1 MNRLPALILGA
12 ALAGLLGCSS
22 DNDNNNDGN
31 NPPAKPTLKTTQI
44 DRMGRAGVNTA
55 LTDPF
60 DIVPGSTPDQVKDA
74 YNALVDSST
83 WATQFR
89 SNIVTNL
96 AILDSLDTVC
106 GNQLLAGSTATAGR
120 YDTLATVLADDRLYV
135 RTDKTTCSTYL
146 GVEANAVGLTN
157 DDCGGRT
164 PLYNTIDVT
173 YSALAIGQFSGVTN
187 GFTSDSEGNPNAT
200 TFPFLGA
207 PN

>member
-1 MNRLPALILGA
+1 MNRPLILA
-12 ALAGLLGCSS
+12 ALVSVLAACGS
-22 DNDNNNDGN
+22 DNGNNNT
-31 NPPAKPTLKTTQI
+31 PPAKPTLGATQI

-55 LTDPF
+55 LTDP
-60 DIVPGSTPDQVKDA
+60 
-74 YNALVDSST
+74 ST
-83 WATQFR
+83 WSPQFKK
-89 SNIVTNL
+89 NISTNL

-106 GNQLLAGSTATAGR
+106 GNQLLAGPSAVAGR
-120 YDTLATVLADDRLYV
+120 YDTLAGVLVDDRLYV
-135 RTDKTTCSTYL
+135 RADKTTCTNYL

-173 YSALAIGQFSGVTN
+173 YSALAIGEFSGVTN

-200 TFPFLGA
+200 TFPFLGP

>member
-1 MNRLPALILGA
+1 MYRAHFLVPLMLGLVACSTGENTPPVKPALGA
-12 ALAGLLGCSS
+12 
-22 DNDNNNDGN
+22 
-31 NPPAKPTLKTTQI
+31 TQI

-60 DIVPGSTPDQVKDA
+60 DIVPSQTPDQVKSA
-74 YNALVDSST
+74 YNA
-83 WATQFR
+83 ATDPTQWGAQFKPR
-89 SNIVTNL
+89 IAENL
-96 AILDSLDTVC
+96 AILDSLDTNC
-106 GNQLLAGSTATAGR
+106 GNQLLAGPNASAGR

-135 RTDKTTCSTYL
+135 RTDKTGCSTYL
-146 GVEANAVGLTN
+146 GAEANFVGITN

-173 YSALAIGQFSGVTN
+173 YSVLAIGQLSGVTN
-187 GFTSDSEGNPNAT
+187 GFTSDSEGNPNTT

>member
-1 MNRLPALILGA
+1 MYRHSILALLTATLVACG
-12 ALAGLLGCSS
+12 S
-22 DNDNNNDGN
+22 DTTSGN
-31 NPPAKPTLKTTQI
+31 TPPPKPTLGATQI

-60 DIVPGSTPDQVKDA
+60 DIVPGMTPNQVKDA
-74 YNALVDSST
+74 YNALSDPST
-83 WATQFR
+83 WATHYKG
-89 SNIVTNL
+89 NIAQNL

-106 GNQLLAGSTATAGR
+106 GNQLLAGASAVAGR

-135 RTDKTTCSTYL
+135 RTDKTTCTTYL
-146 GVEANAVGLTN
+146 GVEANAVGVTN